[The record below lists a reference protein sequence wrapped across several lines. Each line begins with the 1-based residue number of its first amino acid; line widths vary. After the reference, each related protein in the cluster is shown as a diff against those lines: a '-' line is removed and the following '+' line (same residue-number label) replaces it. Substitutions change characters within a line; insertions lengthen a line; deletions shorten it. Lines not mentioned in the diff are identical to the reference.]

1 MGKPIIPIALG
12 LIFAGVAAFMTL
24 GYLKGQDEPKS
35 VAKTTQSVVVATSE
49 IGRGEI
55 VSAEHVKTIEWP
67 IESVPQD
74 AFLNTEQ
81 AIGQLARFRIY
92 PNDLLTQQKLLDTK
106 APSVL
111 SLLIPQGRRAMS
123 IKVNEVTGISG
134 FIAPG
139 SHVDVLMSVSGGR
152 KEEEEPPRTRTVLQD
167 IEVLAIA
174 QSIEQ
179 ADNKP
184 VVVNTVTLNVTPRDA
199 ERLTLASHE
208 GSLHLAMRN
217 DRDVATVYSAGV
229 SLDHIIGNAIPGDG
243 RSVELIRG
251 VHRVQVSF

>member
-1 MGKPIIPIALG
+1 MGKPIIPIVLG
-12 LIFAGVAAFMTL
+12 LVFAGFAAFLTL
-24 GYLKGQDEPKS
+24 GYLKGQNEPKH
-35 VAKTTQSVVVATSE
+35 VAKTTQSVVVATGE
-49 IGRGEI
+49 IARGEI
-55 VSAEHVKTIEWP
+55 VGAEHVKTIQWP
-67 IESVPQD
+67 IDSVPPD

-106 APSVL
+106 SPSVL

-139 SHVDVLMSVSGGR
+139 SHVDVMMSVSGN
-152 KEEEEPPRTRTVLQD
+152 KDEEPPRTRTVLQD

-174 QSIEQ
+174 QNIEQ
-179 ADNKP
+179 KDNKP
-184 VVVNTVTLNVTPRDA
+184 IVVNTVTLNVTPRDA

-208 GSLHLAMRN
+208 GALQLSMRN

-229 SLDHIIGNAIPGDG
+229 SLDHIIGNTVPGDG
-243 RSVELIRG
+243 HSVELIRG
-251 VHRVQVSF
+251 VQRVNVSF

>member
-24 GYLKGQDEPKS
+24 GYLKGQDEPKK
-35 VAKTTQSVVVATSE
+35 VAKTTQSVVVATEE
-49 IGRGEI
+49 IARGEI
-55 VSAEHVKTIEWP
+55 VTVEDVKTIEWP
-67 IESVPQD
+67 IDSVPQD

-81 AIGQLARFRIY
+81 AVGQLARFRIY
-92 PNDLLTQQKLLDTK
+92 PNDLLTQNKLLDTK
-106 APSVL
+106 SPSVL
-111 SLLIPQGRRAMS
+111 SLLIPQGRRAMT
-123 IKVNEVTGISG
+123 IKVNEVTGIAG

-139 SHVDVLMSVSGGR
+139 SHVDVLMSVSGR
-152 KEEEEPPRTRTVLQD
+152 KDEEPARTRTVLQD

-174 QSIEQ
+174 QNIEQ
-179 ADNKP
+179 KDNKP

-208 GSLHLAMRN
+208 GSLQLAMRN

-229 SLDHIIGNAIPGDG
+229 SLDHIIGTAVPGDG

-251 VHRVQVSF
+251 VQRVNVSF